1 MVKSVALKLF
11 VIFFVLIVFGGLFWF
26 VNEKLK
32 SSESSDAKPDDLLCA
47 KILRRTTVSEI
58 AVYKATVKQ
67 IVDAVLDGHF
77 KHKIWDILATF
88 VDKFGNRLAGTEN
101 LEKSIDYLLSL
112 LAYYELEN
120 VHSENV
126 SIPYW
131 VR

>member
-1 MVKSVALKLF
+1 MVKSVALKIF
-11 VIFFVLIVFGGLFWF
+11 VIVFVLIVFGGLFWF
-26 VNEKLK
+26 VMDKLK
-32 SSESSDAKPDDLLCA
+32 SGESSDTIPNDLLCA
-47 KILRRTTVSEI
+47 KLLDTATVSEI

-67 IVDAVLDGHF
+67 IVDAVLDGDF

-101 LEKSIDYLLSL
+101 LEKSIDYLQSL
-112 LAYYELEN
+112 LVYYELEN